1 MAPFSQSA
9 RGLVN
14 RSERGK
20 IGGLTILPP
29 LSVEEE
35 RQLHQVIKE
44 GRAAAATLEKG
55 KVTDP
60 AQKRK
65 LQRLRHAGQEAES
78 TLLRATC
85 GLVRARVTE
94 RGYRFGSEEL
104 EAAGVEALVNAINRF
119 EPDQGN
125 RFSTYANYWI
135 MKLVNQAIQQQA
147 GLSDAEMRLVLKY
160 QKLER
165 TSPGT
170 RLSKK
175 DVAEK
180 LEISQTRAAE
190 VMQLSRD
197 LQSRRFVSMD
207 EKVVERP
214 DVQHNPD
221 EAPYWVIEELK
232 RLCGDD
238 FNAFW
243 QVTFKTMSIDE
254 IARSRGMSR
263 QAMTKR
269 IENCRKLVRQSPQVE
284 RLREWFNQQ

>member
-1 MAPFSQSA
+1 MNHA
-9 RGLVN
+9 
-14 RSERGK
+14 ERGQ

-35 RQLHQVIKE
+35 RRLHQVIKE
-44 GRAAAATLEKG
+44 GRAAAKTLDRG
-55 KVTDP
+55 KVADLG
-60 AQKRK
+60 QKRK

-119 EPDQGN
+119 DPEQGN

-135 MKLVNQAIQQQA
+135 TKLVNQAIQQQA
-147 GLSDAEMRLVLKY
+147 GLSDAEMRLVLKF

-165 TSPGT
+165 STPGV
-170 RLSKK
+170 RLAKR
-175 DVAEK
+175 DVVEK
-180 LEISQTRAAE
+180 LEISQAKAAE

-197 LQSRRFVSMD
+197 LQARRFVSMD
-207 EKVVERP
+207 EKVAERT

-221 EAPYWVIEELK
+221 EAPYWVIDELK
-232 RLCGDD
+232 RLCGED
-238 FNAFW
+238 FNSFW
-243 QVTFKTMSIDE
+243 QVTFKTMSIEE

-263 QAMTKR
+263 QAMSKR
-269 IENCRKLVRQSPQVE
+269 IENCRKMVRQSPQVE
-284 RLREWFNQQ
+284 RLREWFNRQ